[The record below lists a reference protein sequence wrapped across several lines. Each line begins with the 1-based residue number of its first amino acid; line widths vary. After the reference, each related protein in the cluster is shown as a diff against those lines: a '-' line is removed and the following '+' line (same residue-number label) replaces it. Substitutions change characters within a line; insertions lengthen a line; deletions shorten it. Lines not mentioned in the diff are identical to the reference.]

1 MYTYPDFAEK
11 VRAVYA
17 ANKWKNAAQA
27 PVKKVSRLKSEIEI
41 DGQNVISFGSS
52 SYLGLHKDQRL
63 IDAGIEAMQEFG
75 ILYSSSRSYTFLD
88 MHNELEDL
96 MEKMFGLPVLATI
109 QTTMAH
115 FSAMQLLML
124 PDHAGIIDMQ
134 AHATLQSM
142 IQLPKAQGMTVET
155 IRHNDLDML
164 ESKIKRLYNTKEK
177 IWYVADGIYSMYG
190 DGAPVNDLMALVA
203 KYEKLHI
210 YFDDAH
216 GMSWAGP
223 NGAGYIWKYLPVGHE
238 RVVVATSLGKGF
250 GLGGGALI
258 CPNQQVKEMMLRAGG
273 SVVFC
278 TQLPVQMLGSGIAA
292 AKIHLTNEIY
302 TLQDRVKSNIEY
314 FIEMA
319 QKYQIPVVDFSATP
333 IFFIACGEQQFG
345 ITLCERLIT
354 KGYYMNIGIF
364 PAVGP
369 KNTGLRISL
378 NAQHTH
384 EEIEGL
390 VKNISAE
397 LNTLMEEYGISLP
410 DLEKTFTRQNI
421 RQAV

>member
-142 IQLPKAQGMTVET
+142 IQLPKAQ
-155 IRHNDLDML
+155 
-164 ESKIKRLYNTKEK
+164 
-177 IWYVADGIYSMYG
+177 
-190 DGAPVNDLMALVA
+190 
-203 KYEKLHI
+203 
-210 YFDDAH
+210 
-216 GMSWAGP
+216 
-223 NGAGYIWKYLPVGHE
+223 
-238 RVVVATSLGKGF
+238 
-250 GLGGGALI
+250 
-258 CPNQQVKEMMLRAGG
+258 
-273 SVVFC
+273 
-278 TQLPVQMLGSGIAA
+278 
-292 AKIHLTNEIY
+292 
-302 TLQDRVKSNIEY
+302 
-314 FIEMA
+314 
-319 QKYQIPVVDFSATP
+319 
-333 IFFIACGEQQFG
+333 
-345 ITLCERLIT
+345 
-354 KGYYMNIGIF
+354 
-364 PAVGP
+364 
-369 KNTGLRISL
+369 
-378 NAQHTH
+378 
-384 EEIEGL
+384 
-390 VKNISAE
+390 
-397 LNTLMEEYGISLP
+397 
-410 DLEKTFTRQNI
+410 
-421 RQAV
+421 